1 MGKDA
6 SPSRYEPSGWTHW
19 PALPAWSAQFLRVLG
34 VAQEGAA
41 SIGECFLAAS
51 RITPGDAESWY
62 AEWLRMAR
70 LNEERG
76 QIACR
81 SGYTQSAQANLLR
94 AANYY
99 RAAEVFLAPADPRRK
114 EVFGRMLTVS
124 HLYLAQLSPAGER
137 MSIAL
142 EGTDYLDAYL
152 LKPPGSDTAWPAVVC
167 FGGLDSHKDELLYRV
182 TRHALSRGIAV
193 LLLDLPGQ
201 GEALRMRGM
210 SNRVDLELA
219 VGRALDC
226 LSRRADVDSTR
237 LGVYGASLGGVYAA
251 RAAAFETRIRAVVS
265 DSLVFD
271 LPAHLSGLLQGPDEG
286 VWAMLQWV
294 FGCSTPQEVVR
305 KSEGLA
311 LAGLIPH
318 IRCPYLIVQGEYDFL
333 GLQTAVDAANCARAH
348 GVAVD
353 FKVFRAEETGA
364 SHCQADNPT
373 LGQEWVWDWLVARL
387 ASRAP

>member
-1 MGKDA
+1 MRTMGNDA
-6 SPSRYEPSGWTHW
+6 STSRYEPPGWTHW
-19 PALPAWSAQFLRVLG
+19 PGLPGWSAQFLRVLG
-34 VAQEGAA
+34 VAQESAA
-41 SIGECFLAAS
+41 SIGECLLAAS
-51 RITPGDAESWY
+51 RMTPGDPESWY
-62 AEWLRMAR
+62 VEWLRVAE

-76 QIACR
+76 EVARR
-81 SGYTQSAQANLLR
+81 SGYRQSAQANLLR
-94 AANYY
+94 AASYY
-99 RAAEVFLAPADPRRK
+99 RAAEVLLAPADPRRR
-114 EVFGRMLTVS
+114 EVFGRMLAVS

-137 MSIAL
+137 MTIGL
-142 EGTDYLDAYL
+142 EGVDYLDAYF
-152 LKPPGSDTAWPAVVC
+152 LKPAGGDAAWPTVVC

-210 SNRVDLELA
+210 ANRVDLEVA
-219 VGRALDC
+219 VGGALDC
-226 LSRRADVDSTR
+226 LSTRADVDSKR

-251 RAAAFETRIRAVVS
+251 RAAAFEKRIRAVVS

-271 LPAHLSGLLQGPDEG
+271 LPTHLSGLLQEPDQG
-286 VWAMLQWV
+286 AWAMLQWV
-294 FGCSTPQEVVR
+294 FGCHTPQEVVK
-305 KSEGLA
+305 KSEGLQM
-311 LAGLIPH
+311 AGLIPQ

-333 GLQTAVDAANCARAH
+333 GLQTAVDAAACAREH

-373 LGQEWVWDWLVARL
+373 LGQEWVWDWLAARL
-387 ASRAP
+387 A